1 VDART
6 RSETV
11 VAVDPRVTRAP
22 GVGNREQMRQMLR
35 WWRLASGLL
44 CAWCLVVALSSCSRH
59 RQLATPNEEE
69 SVVLVVDNRN
79 WQDVVIY
86 AVHDG
91 SRSRLGLVVTARTA
105 TFTLPPS
112 YVTRGG
118 DLYFIADPV
127 GATRSYSSERIVVQL
142 GQYIEWTLESGLE
155 RSSLLVR

>member
-1 VDART
+1 MTLAGCAR
-6 RSETV
+6 RHQ
-11 VAVDPRVTRAP
+11 VASADSA
-22 GVGNREQMRQMLR
+22 
-35 WWRLASGLL
+35 
-44 CAWCLVVALSSCSRH
+44 
-59 RQLATPNEEE
+59 EEA
-69 SVVLVVDNRN
+69 VVLIVDNRN

-91 SRSRLGLVVTARTA
+91 SRSRLGMVVTARTA

-112 YVTRGG
+112 YVTKGG

-127 GATRSYSSERIVVQL
+127 GATRSFSSERVVVQP